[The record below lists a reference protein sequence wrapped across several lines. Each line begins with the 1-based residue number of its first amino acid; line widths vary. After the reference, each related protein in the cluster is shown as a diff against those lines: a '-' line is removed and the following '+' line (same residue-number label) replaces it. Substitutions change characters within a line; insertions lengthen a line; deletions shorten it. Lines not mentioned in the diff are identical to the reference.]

1 MEGAE
6 FKRDA
11 DGAYRVTGNLS
22 FATVGD
28 VLKESTQAFAANGE
42 LAIDLSQVT
51 NADSAGLALLI
62 EWYRWAVQR
71 NQSMRFIGAPQQ
83 LRALAK
89 ISDLESVLPF
99 A

>member
-1 MEGAE
+1 MQGAE

-11 DGAYRVTGNLS
+11 DGAYRVAGDLS
-22 FATVGD
+22 FATVRD
-28 VLKESTQAFAANGE
+28 VLRASTQAFAASGE

-71 NQSMRFIGAPQQ
+71 NQSMRFIDTPQQ